1 MKKAITILAVL
12 IVLVGAVFAADGATE
27 THTIRLKTDVIGD
40 VPAFRLSYT
49 SGAKSNE
56 ATSSTNKTPTAY
68 DSKNAASYGYDVQ
81 ADASIYNDV
90 EVADIS
96 KNNLNV
102 TFTASIVN
110 EAKQVEDYLLV
121 FTAGPFDAKA
131 NGKSHPV
138 NPATATAT
146 VNPNLLSERKGIT
159 TEDAPAGVAA
169 NTDAGDGS
177 LKSGFGLHFNG
188 TTCVAG
194 AVGTFNVTYTKDPA
208 VDPTDGQNLYMANI
222 KMEVVS
228 K

>member
-1 MKKAITILAVL
+1 MKKAITILAIIA
-12 IVLVGAVFAADGATE
+12 IVAGAVFAADGAKE

-40 VPAFRLSYT
+40 APAFRLEYT
-49 SGAKSNE
+49 SGALANE
-56 ATSSTNKTPTAY
+56 SSATNKTETAY
-68 DSKNAASYGYDVQ
+68 NAAEAASYGYGVQ
-81 ADASIYNDV
+81 TDTNYADV

-102 TFTASIVN
+102 TFTASILN

-131 NGKSHPV
+131 NGQTHYV

-159 TEDAPAGVAA
+159 TVGAPEGVAA
-169 NTDAGDGS
+169 NTDAGEGS

-194 AVGTFNVTYTKDPA
+194 SVGTFNVTYTKDPA
-208 VDPTDGQNLYMANI
+208 VDPTDGENLYIANI